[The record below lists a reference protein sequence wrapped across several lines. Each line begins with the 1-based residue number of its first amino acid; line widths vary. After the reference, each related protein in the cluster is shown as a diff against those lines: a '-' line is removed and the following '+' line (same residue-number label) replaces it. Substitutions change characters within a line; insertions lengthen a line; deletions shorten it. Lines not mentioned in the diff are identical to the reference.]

1 MGVVYAAQNTAIG
14 KRVALKFIEG
24 DVDREAALRFQ
35 REAEAASAVES
46 AHIVHVFDAGVEQGR
61 PFLVME
67 LLQGESLG
75 ARLRRLGP
83 LPQHE
88 ALHIVGQALRGLARA
103 HAAGVIHRDLKP
115 DNLFLVDRDDDPLFL
130 KILDFGISKM
140 RPRAGTS
147 QLTTLTNRGTVL
159 GTPHY
164 MAPEQAQGQADFDE
178 RADLFSMGAI
188 LFECLTGRPPHASLP
203 TYEAVIVAI
212 CTRDAP
218 DVRDFDAT
226 IPAPLAAVVRK
237 ALSRDRATRFSSA
250 AMFLEAL
257 RDAAPS
263 VASLA
268 KISAGDPSTPRPVTP
283 AIQVVDPVAPTDTNW
298 TERGRAQHTSV
309 PPTLPTGTDP
319 ALRGATRPVE
329 KKRYLAVLAIVI
341 GVAAFATTVGVLKS
355 GARAVH
361 DVPPSTSPASSNVDV
376 TLRVETTPSDAVLW
390 VDGRRVDDHT
400 VRGKFGS
407 QVTLKATARGHR
419 DREEQVVLDGKAFLA
434 FALVTD
440 PEPTASSASSTEAS
454 ATPARSVPKP
464 AVSAPSRA
472 TTPSGAGGA
481 AGASGASG
489 ASGAPGLQLKVTP

>member
-75 ARLRRLGP
+75 ARLRRLGA

-88 ALHIVGQALRGLARA
+88 ALHVVGQALRGLARA
-103 HAAGVIHRDLKP
+103 HGAGVIHRDLKP

-164 MAPEQAQGQADFDE
+164 MAPEQAQGQSDFDE

-188 LFECLTGRPPHASLP
+188 LFECLTGRPPHANLP

-237 ALSRDRATRFSSA
+237 ALSRDRNTRFSSA
-250 AMFLEAL
+250 TMFLEAL

-283 AIQVVDPVAPTDTNW
+283 ALQLVDPVAPTDTNW

-319 ALRGATRPVE
+319 ALRGAPRPVE
-329 KKRYLAVLAIVI
+329 KKRYLAVLAAVI
-341 GVAAFATTVGVLKS
+341 GVAAFVVTVAVLKS
-355 GARAVH
+355 TGHTSH
-361 DVPPSTSPASSNVDV
+361 DVPPTASPTQGNVDI
-376 TLRVETTPSDAVLW
+376 TLRVETTPADAVLW
-390 VDGRRVDDHT
+390 VDGHRIEDHT
-400 VRGKFGS
+400 VHGKFGS
-407 QVTLKATARGHR
+407 QITLKATARGHR
-419 DREEQVVLDGKAFLA
+419 DREELVVLDGKAFLA
-434 FALVTD
+434 FALVAE
-440 PEPTASSASSTEAS
+440 PETTSSASASTEAS
-454 ATPARSVPKP
+454 AVPVRSVTKP
-464 AVSAPSRA
+464 VASAPPRVTS
-472 TTPSGAGGA
+472 
-481 AGASGASG
+481 SGASG
-489 ASGAPGLQLKVTP
+489 AAGAPGLQLKVTP